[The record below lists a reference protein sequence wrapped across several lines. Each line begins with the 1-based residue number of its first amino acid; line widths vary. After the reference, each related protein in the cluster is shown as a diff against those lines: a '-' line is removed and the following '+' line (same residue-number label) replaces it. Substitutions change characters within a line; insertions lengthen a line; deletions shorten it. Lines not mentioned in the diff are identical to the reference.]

1 MFKYSGAT
9 EKYIETKMIAR
20 EVIIKN
26 ERLALTCFQG
36 MKVEIN
42 KRLLDSEYLQCLYII
57 TRVNSMLKDEHLNLV
72 DCHTH
77 LDQYSPDEI
86 EEIIGRCKLRG
97 VAGIISAGVN
107 LVSSA
112 ENRNLAMKYPNY
124 IGAGAGIHPMEISG
138 DLDTRAMDQLF
149 DLAKQKEVLCISEI
163 GLDYEA
169 ASAEKTLQKEVFTQ
183 QIQIACEVNKPI
195 VFHNRGASKEP
206 IEILHSQT
214 KGAIEIVAHYFQGT
228 AEYTYACLDNG
239 MYLSIAKTLL
249 SMPDLQ
255 ALVKNDIPLE
265 QIVLETDSYP
275 QPFKKKR
282 SSWTEPWEI
291 EKIARKI
298 AGLKG
303 IDVKEVEYITNRNAN
318 KIFGLN

>member
-1 MFKYSGAT
+1 
-9 EKYIETKMIAR
+9 
-20 EVIIKN
+20 
-26 ERLALTCFQG
+26 
-36 MKVEIN
+36 
-42 KRLLDSEYLQCLYII
+42 
-57 TRVNSMLKDEHLNLV
+57 MLKHEKPHLV

-77 LDQYSPDEI
+77 LDQYSPEDI
-86 EEIIGRCKLRG
+86 EAIIERSRKQG
-97 VAGIISAGVN
+97 VSAIISAGVN
-107 LVSSA
+107 LASSK
-112 ENRNLAMKYPNY
+112 ENIKLAIQYPNY
-124 IGAGAGIHPMEISG
+124 IWAGVGIHPMEIDGTVDTSL
-138 DLDTRAMDQLF
+138 LDELLG
-149 DLAKQKEVLCISEI
+149 LAKQKEVLCISEI

-169 ASAEKTLQKEVFTQ
+169 ASAQQTLQKEVFSQ
-183 QIQIACEVNKPI
+183 QIQIALEVNKPI
-195 VFHNRGASKEP
+195 VFHNRGASKDP
-206 IEILHSQT
+206 IEILHSET
-214 KGAIEIVAHYFQGT
+214 KEAIEIVAHYFQGT

-249 SMPDLQ
+249 RMPDLQ

-291 EKIARKI
+291 GKIATKI
-298 AGLKG
+298 ADLKG